1 MNFYIS
7 IYRYLQKSL
16 YKGLCPKLRA
26 IIKMN
31 KTCINKLYYLLLAT
45 LFLSG
50 LYALRSDIETYISKM
65 WVGELF
71 DYVYK
76 ACITNDLFNFLFTL
90 TLASLFFI
98 IGKKVFQSNGSVLGC
113 IGCIF
118 AILYLSK
125 NTFWIFPK
133 VFLIDID
140 YGAFLIISL
149 MAVLIIDVIAIARKL
164 LNAENANISNV
175 DDRKGYCMDGV
186 YSEPRQIG
194 WDNYVSDLLAL
205 MPHYRLMKESLA
217 IGISGNWGSGKT
229 SFLKSMQKQM
239 NADYRVVT
247 FNPWTCT
254 DKEQIISQFFALMR
268 EQTENNEESLHEA
281 IQKYQDI
288 VLDADIHPAIT
299 FLAKILPLSKKEETL
314 ESLKDKIEEAIT
326 IDGSKP
332 FAIFIDDLDRLE
344 GNELFEVLRLI
355 RITANFRNVVFVVA
369 YDRDYICNVLNES
382 KYIKRAEE
390 YIQKIFHLEVSLPKF
405 EDDTLLDVFMEEVVR
420 IASLNERQATR
431 LRQLV
436 MQLLNIDGLSFTDF
450 VPNFRQARRFANVF
464 ALNLKS
470 ILAHT
475 KDFVVKDFIGVELL
489 HFAYP
494 EIHRTLMYKPMILL
508 KLNKGGFSKSKLL
521 VYEGKDNTP
530 SDKLL
535 RKLFYSNNNE
545 TQLTSREVRSQ
556 LSYANYFCYRLPNN
570 SIGATEFEMLLIAD
584 DLDVV
589 RDGVNVWMRRKD
601 SFDSL
606 YEHFRSYYMHGYKDI
621 KVIRNYICA
630 LLEFI
635 PQLSDKG
642 IEQIISD
649 RYWIRGGVDVDELRK
664 QLISLF
670 EYSIS
675 KGKFLEKI
683 NHLLASFY
691 NAYPDDYE
699 PDDIAL
705 DLFKRNQLEM
715 LAGKSLVKY
724 TEINGKPSP
733 SEISHKGTPFNKFLK
748 SGCYVQNY
756 YREGDEYVGIDT
768 NLMCDE
774 LIIQYQNTESDY
786 ATFCDFIQPYLIK
799 TDDPAEEEYE
809 AKSIATDICSIFDSY
824 TFFEKFVH
832 GAFTPTEEIEKKL
845 KYIRSIMHGYC

>member
-1 MNFYIS
+1 M
-7 IYRYLQKSL
+7 
-16 YKGLCPKLRA
+16 
-26 IIKMN
+26 
-31 KTCINKLYYLLLAT
+31 NKLYYLLLVT
-45 LFLSG
+45 LFFSG
-50 LYALRSDIETYISKM
+50 LYALRSDVEDYVSTM

-90 TLASLFFI
+90 TLASLFFV

-113 IGCIF
+113 IGCVF
-118 AILYLSK
+118 AILYLYK
-125 NTFWIFPK
+125 NTFGIFPK

-149 MAVLIIDVIAIARKL
+149 MAVFIIDVIAIARKL

-186 YSEPRQIG
+186 YSELRHTG
-194 WDNYVSDLLAL
+194 WDNYVGDLLSL
-205 MPHYRLMKESLA
+205 MPRDRLKKESLA

-268 EQTENNEESLHEA
+268 DQTENNDESLQDA
-281 IQKYQDI
+281 IQKYRDI
-288 VLDADIHPAIT
+288 VLDADIHPVLT
-299 FLAKILPLSKKEETL
+299 FLAKILPLNKKEETL
-314 ESLKDKIEEAIT
+314 DLLKEKIEEAIT
-326 IDGSKP
+326 TDGSKP

-355 RITANFRNVVFVVA
+355 RITANFRNVVFIVA

-382 KYIKRAEE
+382 KNIKRAEE

-405 EDDTLLDVFMEEVVR
+405 EDETLLDVFIDETVR
-420 IASLNERQATR
+420 IASLNERQAAS
-431 LRQLV
+431 LRQLI
-436 MQLLNIDGLSFTDF
+436 MQLFNDDGLSFTDF

-475 KDFVVKDFIGVELL
+475 KDFVVKDFIGIELL

-494 EIHRTLMYKPMILL
+494 DIHRTLMYKPMTLL
-508 KLNKGGFSKSKLL
+508 KLSPESLSKSRLL
-521 VYEGKDNTP
+521 VYESSNDTP

-535 RKLFYSNNNE
+535 KILFSTNGE
-545 TQLTSREVRSQ
+545 SQRTTREVRSQ
-556 LSYANYFCYRLPNN
+556 LSFANYFCYRLPNN
-570 SIGATEFEMLLIAD
+570 SIGATEFEMLMIED
-584 DLDVV
+584 DLDAV
-589 RDGVNVWMRRKD
+589 RNGVNVWMQKKD

-635 PQLSDKG
+635 PRLTDKG
-642 IEQIISD
+642 IKQIISE
-649 RYWIRGGVDVDELRK
+649 RYWIREGVDVDALRK

-670 EYSIS
+670 EYSIG
-675 KGKFLEKI
+675 KGMFLEKI
-683 NHLLASFY
+683 NILLASFY

-699 PDDIAL
+699 PDDIAI
-705 DLFKRNQLEM
+705 DLFERNQLEM
-715 LAGKSLVKY
+715 LAGKSLAKY
-724 TEINGKPSP
+724 IEINGKPSP
-733 SEISHKGTPFNKFLK
+733 SEISPKGTPFNKFLK
-748 SGCYVQNY
+748 SGCYVRSY
-756 YREGDEYVGIDT
+756 YREGDEYVGNDT

-824 TFFEKFVH
+824 AIFEEFVY
-832 GAFTPTEEIEKKL
+832 GAFCHNEEIEKKL
-845 KYIRSIMHGYC
+845 KYIRSIMPRYY

>member
-1 MNFYIS
+1 M
-7 IYRYLQKSL
+7 
-16 YKGLCPKLRA
+16 
-26 IIKMN
+26 
-31 KTCINKLYYLLLAT
+31 NKLYYLLLAT

-90 TLASLFFI
+90 TLASLFFV

-113 IGCIF
+113 IGCVF
-118 AILYLSK
+118 AILYLYK

-133 VFLIDID
+133 VFFIDID
-140 YGAFLIISL
+140 YGAFLNISL
-149 MAVLIIDVIAIARKL
+149 MAILIIDVIAIARKL

-186 YSEPRQIG
+186 YSELRQIG

-205 MPHYRLMKESLA
+205 MPRDRLKKESLA

-268 EQTENNEESLHEA
+268 EQTENNDESLQDA
-281 IQKYQDI
+281 IQKYRDI
-288 VLDADIHPAIT
+288 VLDTDIHPALT
-299 FLAKILPLSKKEETL
+299 FLAKVFPLSKKEETL
-314 ESLKDKIEEAIT
+314 DSLKDKIEEAIT

-382 KYIKRAEE
+382 KNIKRAEE

-405 EDDTLLDVFMEEVVR
+405 EDETLLDVFMEEVVR
-420 IASLNERQATR
+420 IASLDESKATR

-436 MQLLNIDGLSFTDF
+436 MQLLNVDGLSFTDF
-450 VPNFRQARRFANVF
+450 IPNFRQARRFANVF

-475 KDFVVKDFIGVELL
+475 KDFVVKDFIGIELL

-494 EIHRTLMYKPMILL
+494 DIHRTLMYKPMTLL
-508 KLNKGGFSKSKLL
+508 KQSHELLSKTRLL
-521 VYEGKDNTP
+521 VYESKNNTP

-535 RKLFYSNNNE
+535 RKLFYSNNE
-545 TQLTSREVRSQ
+545 TQQTSREVRSQ

-570 SIGATEFEMLLIAD
+570 SIGATEFEMLMIAD

-606 YEHFRSYYMHGYKDI
+606 YEHFRSYYMLGYKDI
-621 KVIRNYICA
+621 KVIRNYIFA

-635 PQLSDKG
+635 PKLSDKG
-642 IEQIISD
+642 IEQIISE
-649 RYWIRGGVDVDELRK
+649 RYWIREGVDVDELQK

-670 EYSIS
+670 EYSIG

-705 DLFKRNQLEM
+705 DLFERNQLEM
-715 LAGKSLVKY
+715 LAGMSLVKY
-724 TEINGKPSP
+724 IEINGKPSP
-733 SEISHKGTPFNKFLK
+733 SEISHKGTPFNRFLK
-748 SGCYVQNY
+748 SGCYFLRY
-756 YREGDEYVGIDT
+756 YREGDEYVGIET
-768 NLMCDE
+768 NLMYDE
-774 LIIQYQNTESDY
+774 LINQYQNSEENYD
-786 ATFCDFIQPYLIK
+786 AFCDFIQPYIIK
-799 TDDPAEEEYE
+799 TDDPAEEENE
-809 AKSIATDICSIFDSY
+809 ANSIARAIRSIFDSY
-824 TFFEKFVH
+824 TIFEKFVH
-832 GAFTPTEEIEKKL
+832 ITFCQNEEIEKKL
-845 KYIRSIMHGYC
+845 KYIRSIMS

>member
-1 MNFYIS
+1 M
-7 IYRYLQKSL
+7 QKSL

-26 IIKMN
+26 NIKMN

-405 EDDTLLDVFMEEVVR
+405 EDETLLDVFMDETVR
-420 IASLNERQATR
+420 IASLNERQAAR
-431 LRQLV
+431 LQQLV
-436 MQLLNIDGLSFTDF
+436 MQLFNVDGLSFTDF
-450 VPNFRQARRFANVF
+450 IPIFRQARRFANVF

-475 KDFVVKDFIGVELL
+475 KDFVVKDFVGIELL

-494 EIHRTLMYKPMILL
+494 DIHRTLMYKPMTLL
-508 KLNKGGFSKSKLL
+508 KLNKGGLSKSRLL

-535 RKLFYSNNNE
+535 RKLFYSNNE

-570 SIGATEFEMLLIAD
+570 SIGATEFEMLMIAD

-589 RDGVNVWMRRKD
+589 RDGVNVWRCRKD

-606 YEHFRSYYMHGYKDI
+606 YEHFRSYYMHKYKDI

-705 DLFKRNQLEM
+705 DLFERKQLEM
-715 LAGKSLVKY
+715 LAGKSLAKY
-724 TEINGKPSP
+724 IKINGKPSP
-733 SEISHKGTPFNKFLK
+733 SEISPKGTPFNRFLK

-832 GAFTPTEEIEKKL
+832 GAFTPTEEIENKL

>member
-1 MNFYIS
+1 M
-7 IYRYLQKSL
+7 
-16 YKGLCPKLRA
+16 
-26 IIKMN
+26 
-31 KTCINKLYYLLLAT
+31 NKLYYLLLVT
-45 LFLSG
+45 LFFSG
-50 LYALRSDIETYISKM
+50 LYALRSDVEDYVSTM

-90 TLASLFFI
+90 TLASLFFV

-113 IGCIF
+113 IGCVF
-118 AILYLSK
+118 AILYLYK
-125 NTFWIFPK
+125 NTFGIFPK

-149 MAVLIIDVIAIARKL
+149 MAVFIIDVIAIARKL

-186 YSEPRQIG
+186 YSELRHTG
-194 WDNYVSDLLAL
+194 WDNYVGDLLSL
-205 MPHYRLMKESLA
+205 MPRDRLKKESLA

-268 EQTENNEESLHEA
+268 DQTENNDESLQDA
-281 IQKYQDI
+281 IQKYRDI
-288 VLDADIHPAIT
+288 VLDADIHPVLT
-299 FLAKILPLSKKEETL
+299 FLAKILPLNKKEETL
-314 ESLKDKIEEAIT
+314 DLLKEKIEEAIT
-326 IDGSKP
+326 TDGSKP

-382 KYIKRAEE
+382 KNIKRAEE

-405 EDDTLLDVFMEEVVR
+405 EDETLLDVFIDETVR
-420 IASLNERQATR
+420 IASLNERQAAS
-431 LRQLV
+431 LRQLI
-436 MQLLNIDGLSFTDF
+436 MQLFNVDGLSFTDF

-475 KDFVVKDFIGVELL
+475 KDFVVKDFIGIELL

-494 EIHRTLMYKPMILL
+494 DIHRTLMYKPMTLL
-508 KLNKGGFSKSKLL
+508 KLSPESLSKSRLL
-521 VYEGKDNTP
+521 VYESSNDTP

-535 RKLFYSNNNE
+535 KILFSTNGEYLR
-545 TQLTSREVRSQ
+545 TTREVRSQ
-556 LSYANYFCYRLPNN
+556 LSFANYFCYRLPNN
-570 SIGATEFEMLLIAD
+570 SIGATEFEMLMIED
-584 DLDVV
+584 DLDAV
-589 RDGVNVWMRRKD
+589 RNGVNVWMQKKD

-606 YEHFRSYYMHGYKDI
+606 YEHFRSYYMHEYKEI
-621 KVIRNYICA
+621 KVMRNYICA

-635 PQLSDKG
+635 PMLNEKG
-642 IEQIISD
+642 IQEIISK
-649 RYWIRGGVDVDELRK
+649 RYWIRTGVDIDDLQK

-675 KGKFLEKI
+675 KGKSLNNI
-683 NHLLASFY
+683 NCLLSDLY
-691 NAYPDDYE
+691 NGYPEDYE
-699 PDDIAL
+699 PDEIAL
-705 DLFKRNQLEM
+705 DLLEEVQLIE
-715 LAGKSLVKY
+715 LAGKSLTKY
-724 TEINGKPSP
+724 IEINGRPLPSQ
-733 SEISHKGTPFNKFLK
+733 ISKKDSSFNRFLK
-748 SGCYVQNY
+748 SGCYVQSY
-756 YREGDEYVGIDT
+756 YMEGDEYVGSNS
-768 NLMCDE
+768 NLMCNE
-774 LIIQYQNTESDY
+774 LIKQYEDMEADY
-786 ATFCDFIQPYLIK
+786 ATFCDFIKPYLIK
-799 TDDPAEEEYE
+799 TNDPSEEEYE
-809 AKSIATDICSIFDSY
+809 AEIIKADICSIFDRYSL
-824 TFFEKFVH
+824 FEEFVH
-832 GAFTPTEEIEKKL
+832 KTFSPNEEIEKKL
-845 KYIRSIMHGYC
+845 EYIRNIMKI

>member
-1 MNFYIS
+1 M
-7 IYRYLQKSL
+7 QKSL

-26 IIKMN
+26 NIKMN

-494 EIHRTLMYKPMILL
+494 EIHRTLMYKPMSLL

-570 SIGATEFEMLLIAD
+570 SIGATEFEMLMIAD

-832 GAFTPTEEIEKKL
+832 GAFTPTEDIEKKL

>member
-1 MNFYIS
+1 
-7 IYRYLQKSL
+7 
-16 YKGLCPKLRA
+16 
-26 IIKMN
+26 
-31 KTCINKLYYLLLAT
+31 
-45 LFLSG
+45 
-50 LYALRSDIETYISKM
+50 
-65 WVGELF
+65 
-71 DYVYK
+71 
-76 ACITNDLFNFLFTL
+76 
-90 TLASLFFI
+90 
-98 IGKKVFQSNGSVLGC
+98 
-113 IGCIF
+113 
-118 AILYLSK
+118 
-125 NTFWIFPK
+125 
-133 VFLIDID
+133 
-140 YGAFLIISL
+140 
-149 MAVLIIDVIAIARKL
+149 
-164 LNAENANISNV
+164 
-175 DDRKGYCMDGV
+175 MDGV

-570 SIGATEFEMLLIAD
+570 SIGATEFEMLMIAD

-832 GAFTPTEEIEKKL
+832 GAFTPTEDIEKKL

>member
-26 IIKMN
+26 NIKMN

-570 SIGATEFEMLLIAD
+570 SIGATEFEMLMIAD

-799 TDDPAEEEYE
+799 TDDPAKEEYE

>member
-1 MNFYIS
+1 M
-7 IYRYLQKSL
+7 QKSL

-26 IIKMN
+26 NIKMN

-570 SIGATEFEMLLIAD
+570 SIGATEFEMLMIAD

-845 KYIRSIMHGYC
+845 KYIRSIMHQ

>member
-1 MNFYIS
+1 MP
-7 IYRYLQKSL
+7 R
-16 YKGLCPKLRA
+16 
-26 IIKMN
+26 
-31 KTCINKLYYLLLAT
+31 
-45 LFLSG
+45 
-50 LYALRSDIETYISKM
+50 
-65 WVGELF
+65 
-71 DYVYK
+71 
-76 ACITNDLFNFLFTL
+76 
-90 TLASLFFI
+90 
-98 IGKKVFQSNGSVLGC
+98 
-113 IGCIF
+113 
-118 AILYLSK
+118 
-125 NTFWIFPK
+125 
-133 VFLIDID
+133 
-140 YGAFLIISL
+140 
-149 MAVLIIDVIAIARKL
+149 
-164 LNAENANISNV
+164 
-175 DDRKGYCMDGV
+175 DRLK
-186 YSEPRQIG
+186 
-194 WDNYVSDLLAL
+194 
-205 MPHYRLMKESLA
+205 KESLA

-268 EQTENNEESLHEA
+268 EQTENNDESLQDA
-281 IQKYQDI
+281 IQKYRDI
-288 VLDADIHPAIT
+288 VLDTDIHPALT
-299 FLAKILPLSKKEETL
+299 FLAKVFPLSKKEETL
-314 ESLKDKIEEAIT
+314 DSLKDKIEEAIT

-355 RITANFRNVVFVVA
+355 RITANFRNVVFIVA

-382 KYIKRAEE
+382 KNIKRAEE

-405 EDDTLLDVFMEEVVR
+405 EDETLLDVFIDETVR
-420 IASLNERQATR
+420 IASLNERQAAS
-431 LRQLV
+431 LRQLI
-436 MQLLNIDGLSFTDF
+436 MQLFNDDGLSFTDF

-475 KDFVVKDFIGVELL
+475 KDFVVKDFIGIELL

-494 EIHRTLMYKPMILL
+494 DIHRTLMYKPMTLL
-508 KLNKGGFSKSKLL
+508 KLSPESLSKSRLL
-521 VYEGKDNTP
+521 VYESSNDTP

-535 RKLFYSNNNE
+535 KILFSTNGE
-545 TQLTSREVRSQ
+545 SLRTTREVRSL
-556 LSYANYFCYRLPNN
+556 LSFANYFCYRLPNN
-570 SIGATEFEMLLIAD
+570 SIGATEFEMLMIED
-584 DLDVV
+584 DLDAV
-589 RDGVNVWMRRKD
+589 RNGVNVWMQKKD

-635 PQLSDKG
+635 PRLTDKG
-642 IEQIISD
+642 IKQIISE
-649 RYWIRGGVDVDELRK
+649 RYWIREGVDVDALRK

-670 EYSIS
+670 EYSIG
-675 KGKFLEKI
+675 KGMFLEKI
-683 NHLLASFY
+683 NILLASFY

-699 PDDIAL
+699 PDDIAI
-705 DLFKRNQLEM
+705 DLFERNQLEM
-715 LAGKSLVKY
+715 LAGKSLAKY
-724 TEINGKPSP
+724 IEINGKPSP
-733 SEISHKGTPFNKFLK
+733 SEISPKGTPFNKFLK
-748 SGCYVQNY
+748 SGCYVRSY
-756 YREGDEYVGIDT
+756 YREGDEYVGNDT

-824 TFFEKFVH
+824 AIFEEFVY
-832 GAFTPTEEIEKKL
+832 GAFCHNEEIEKKL
-845 KYIRSIMHGYC
+845 KYIRSIMPRYY

>member
-7 IYRYLQKSL
+7 IYKYLQKSL

-26 IIKMN
+26 NIKMN

-570 SIGATEFEMLLIAD
+570 SIGATEFEMLMIAD

>member
-26 IIKMN
+26 NIKMN

-76 ACITNDLFNFLFTL
+76 ECITNDLFNFLFTL

-570 SIGATEFEMLLIAD
+570 SIGATEFEMLMIAD

-715 LAGKSLVKY
+715 LAGKPLVKY

-832 GAFTPTEEIEKKL
+832 GAFTPTEDIEKKL

>member
-26 IIKMN
+26 NIKMN

-118 AILYLSK
+118 AILYLSR

-570 SIGATEFEMLLIAD
+570 SIGATEFEMLMIAD

>member
-1 MNFYIS
+1 M
-7 IYRYLQKSL
+7 
-16 YKGLCPKLRA
+16 
-26 IIKMN
+26 
-31 KTCINKLYYLLLAT
+31 NKLYYLLLVT
-45 LFLSG
+45 LFFSG
-50 LYALRSDIETYISKM
+50 LYALRSDVEDYVSTM

-90 TLASLFFI
+90 TLASLFFV

-113 IGCIF
+113 IGCVF
-118 AILYLSK
+118 AILYLYK

-149 MAVLIIDVIAIARKL
+149 MAVFIIDVIAIARKL
-164 LNAENANISNV
+164 FNAENANISNV

-186 YSEPRQIG
+186 YSELRQTG

-205 MPHYRLMKESLA
+205 MPRDRLKKESLA

-268 EQTENNEESLHEA
+268 EQTENNDESLQDA
-281 IQKYQDI
+281 IQKYRDI
-288 VLDADIHPAIT
+288 VLDTDIHPALT
-299 FLAKILPLSKKEETL
+299 FLAKVFPLSKKEETL
-314 ESLKDKIEEAIT
+314 DSLKDKIEEAIT

-382 KYIKRAEE
+382 KNIKRAEE

-405 EDDTLLDVFMEEVVR
+405 EDETLLDVFMEEVVR
-420 IASLNERQATR
+420 IASLDESKATR

-436 MQLLNIDGLSFTDF
+436 MQLLNVDGLSFTDF
-450 VPNFRQARRFANVF
+450 IPNFRQARRFANVF

-475 KDFVVKDFIGVELL
+475 KDFVVKDFIGIELL

-494 EIHRTLMYKPMILL
+494 DIHRTLMYKPMTLL
-508 KLNKGGFSKSKLL
+508 KQSHELLSKTRLL
-521 VYEGKDNTP
+521 VYESKNNTP

-535 RKLFYSNNNE
+535 RKLFYSNNE
-545 TQLTSREVRSQ
+545 TQQTSREVRSQ

-570 SIGATEFEMLLIAD
+570 SIGATEFEMLMIAD

-606 YEHFRSYYMHGYKDI
+606 YEHFRSYYMLGYKDI

-635 PQLSDKG
+635 PKLSDKG
-642 IEQIISD
+642 IEQIISE
-649 RYWIRGGVDVDELRK
+649 RYWIREGVDVDELQK

-670 EYSIS
+670 EYSIG

-705 DLFKRNQLEM
+705 DLFERNQLEM
-715 LAGKSLVKY
+715 LAGMSLVKY
-724 TEINGKPSP
+724 IEINGKPSP

-748 SGCYVQNY
+748 SGCYFLRY
-756 YREGDEYVGIDT
+756 YREGDEYVGIET
-768 NLMCDE
+768 NLMYDE
-774 LIIQYQNTESDY
+774 LINQYQNSEENYD
-786 ATFCDFIQPYLIK
+786 AFCDFIQPYIIK
-799 TDDPAEEEYE
+799 TDDPAEEENE
-809 AKSIATDICSIFDSY
+809 ANSIARAIRSIFDSY
-824 TFFEKFVH
+824 TIFEKFVH
-832 GAFTPTEEIEKKL
+832 ITFCQNEEIEKKL
-845 KYIRSIMHGYC
+845 KYIRSIMS

>member
-1 MNFYIS
+1 M
-7 IYRYLQKSL
+7 
-16 YKGLCPKLRA
+16 
-26 IIKMN
+26 
-31 KTCINKLYYLLLAT
+31 NKLYYLLLVT
-45 LFLSG
+45 LFFSG
-50 LYALRSDIETYISKM
+50 LYALRSDVEDYVSTM

-90 TLASLFFI
+90 TLASLFFV

-113 IGCIF
+113 IGCVF
-118 AILYLSK
+118 AILYLYK

-149 MAVLIIDVIAIARKL
+149 MAVFIIDVIAIARKL

-186 YSEPRQIG
+186 YSELRQTG

-205 MPHYRLMKESLA
+205 MPRDRLKKESLA

-239 NADYRVVT
+239 NADYRVVI

-268 EQTENNEESLHEA
+268 EQTENNDESLQDA
-281 IQKYQDI
+281 IQKYRDI
-288 VLDADIHPAIT
+288 VLDTDIHPALT
-299 FLAKILPLSKKEETL
+299 FLAKVFPLSKKEETL
-314 ESLKDKIEEAIT
+314 DSLKDKIEEAIT

-382 KYIKRAEE
+382 KNIKRAEE

-405 EDDTLLDVFMEEVVR
+405 EDETLLDVFMEEVVR
-420 IASLNERQATR
+420 IASLDESKATR

-436 MQLLNIDGLSFTDF
+436 MQLLNVDGLSFTDF
-450 VPNFRQARRFANVF
+450 IPNFRQARRFANVF

-475 KDFVVKDFIGVELL
+475 KDFVVKDFIGIELL

-494 EIHRTLMYKPMILL
+494 DIHRTLMYKPMTLL
-508 KLNKGGFSKSKLL
+508 KQSHELLSKTRLL
-521 VYEGKDNTP
+521 VYESKNNTP

-535 RKLFYSNNNE
+535 RKLFYSNNE
-545 TQLTSREVRSQ
+545 TQQTSREVRSQ

-570 SIGATEFEMLLIAD
+570 SIGATEFEMLMIAD

-606 YEHFRSYYMHGYKDI
+606 YEHFRSYYMLGYKDI

-635 PQLSDKG
+635 PKLSDKG
-642 IEQIISD
+642 IEQIISE
-649 RYWIRGGVDVDELRK
+649 RYWIREGVDVDELQK

-670 EYSIS
+670 EYSIG

-705 DLFKRNQLEM
+705 DLFERNQLEM
-715 LAGKSLVKY
+715 LAGMSLVKY
-724 TEINGKPSP
+724 IEINGKPSP
-733 SEISHKGTPFNKFLK
+733 SEISHKGTPFNRFLK
-748 SGCYVQNY
+748 SGCYFLRY
-756 YREGDEYVGIDT
+756 YREGDEYVGIET
-768 NLMCDE
+768 NLMYDE
-774 LIIQYQNTESDY
+774 LINQYQNSEENYD
-786 ATFCDFIQPYLIK
+786 AFCDFIQPYIIK
-799 TDDPAEEEYE
+799 TDDPAEEENV
-809 AKSIATDICSIFDSY
+809 ANSIARAIRSIFDSY
-824 TFFEKFVH
+824 TIFEKFVH
-832 GAFTPTEEIEKKL
+832 ITFCQNEEIEKKL
-845 KYIRSIMHGYC
+845 KYIRSIMS

>member
-26 IIKMN
+26 NIKMN

-570 SIGATEFEMLLIAD
+570 SIGATEFEMLMIAD

-832 GAFTPTEEIEKKL
+832 GAFTPTEDIEKKL

>member
-1 MNFYIS
+1 M
-7 IYRYLQKSL
+7 
-16 YKGLCPKLRA
+16 
-26 IIKMN
+26 
-31 KTCINKLYYLLLAT
+31 NKLYCLLLVT
-45 LFLSG
+45 LFFSG
-50 LYALRSDIETYISKM
+50 LYALRSDVEDYVSTM
-65 WVGELF
+65 WVGELLG
-71 DYVYK
+71 YVYK

-90 TLASLFFI
+90 TLASLFFV
-98 IGKKVFQSNGSVLGC
+98 IGRREYQSKGSVSGC
-113 IGCIF
+113 IGYIF
-118 AILYLSK
+118 AILYLFT

-133 VFLIDID
+133 VFFIDID

-149 MAVLIIDVIAIARKL
+149 MAILIIDVIAIARKL

-186 YSEPRQIG
+186 YSELRQTG

-205 MPHYRLMKESLA
+205 MPRDRLKKESLA

-268 EQTENNEESLHEA
+268 EQTENNDESLQDA
-281 IQKYQDI
+281 IQKYRDI
-288 VLDADIHPAIT
+288 VLDTDIHPALT
-299 FLAKILPLSKKEETL
+299 FLAKVFPLSKKEETL
-314 ESLKDKIEEAIT
+314 DSLKDKIEEAIT

-382 KYIKRAEE
+382 KNIKRAEE

-405 EDDTLLDVFMEEVVR
+405 EDETLLDVFMEEVVR
-420 IASLNERQATR
+420 IASLDESKATR

-436 MQLLNIDGLSFTDF
+436 MQLLNVDGLSFTDF
-450 VPNFRQARRFANVF
+450 IPNFRQARRFANVF

-475 KDFVVKDFIGVELL
+475 KDFVVKDFIGIELL

-494 EIHRTLMYKPMILL
+494 DIHRTLMYKPMTLL
-508 KLNKGGFSKSKLL
+508 KQSHELLSKTRLL
-521 VYEGKDNTP
+521 VYESKNNTP

-535 RKLFYSNNNE
+535 RKLFYSNNE
-545 TQLTSREVRSQ
+545 TQQTSREVRSQ

-570 SIGATEFEMLLIAD
+570 SIGATEFEMLMIAD

-589 RDGVNVWMRRKD
+589 RDDVNVWMRRKD

-606 YEHFRSYYMHGYKDI
+606 YEHFRSYYMLGYKDI

-635 PQLSDKG
+635 PKLSDKG
-642 IEQIISD
+642 IEQIISE
-649 RYWIRGGVDVDELRK
+649 RYWIREGVDVDELQK

-670 EYSIS
+670 EYSIG

-691 NAYPDDYE
+691 NAYSDDYE

-705 DLFKRNQLEM
+705 DLFERNQLEM
-715 LAGKSLVKY
+715 LAGMSLVKY
-724 TEINGKPSP
+724 IEINGKPSP
-733 SEISHKGTPFNKFLK
+733 SEISHKGTPFNRFLK
-748 SGCYVQNY
+748 SGCYFLRY
-756 YREGDEYVGIDT
+756 YREGDEYVGIET
-768 NLMCDE
+768 NLMYDE
-774 LIIQYQNTESDY
+774 LINQYQNSEENYD
-786 ATFCDFIQPYLIK
+786 AFCDFIQPYIIK
-799 TDDPAEEEYE
+799 TDDPAEEENE
-809 AKSIATDICSIFDSY
+809 ANSIARAIRSIFDSY
-824 TFFEKFVH
+824 TIFEKFVH
-832 GAFTPTEEIEKKL
+832 ITFCQNEEIEKKL
-845 KYIRSIMHGYC
+845 KYIRSIMS

>member
-1 MNFYIS
+1 
-7 IYRYLQKSL
+7 
-16 YKGLCPKLRA
+16 
-26 IIKMN
+26 MN
-31 KTCINKLYYLLLAT
+31 KTCMNKLCYSLFAT

-50 LYALRSDIETYISKM
+50 LYTLRSNIETYISKM

-76 ACITNDLFNFLFTL
+76 ACTTNNWFNFLFTL
-90 TLASLFFI
+90 TLALLFFI
-98 IGKKVFQSNGSVLGC
+98 IGRKVFQSKGSVLRC
-113 IGCIF
+113 IGF
-118 AILYLSK
+118 ILVIVYLFK
-125 NTFWIFPK
+125 NNFWIFPK
-133 VFLIDID
+133 VFFIDID
-140 YGAFLIISL
+140 YGTFLIISL
-149 MAVLIIDVIAIARKL
+149 IAILIIDIIAIARKW

-186 YSEPRQIG
+186 YSELRHTG
-194 WDNYVSDLLAL
+194 WDNYVGDLLAL
-205 MPHYRLMKESLA
+205 MPRDRLKKESLA

-268 EQTENNEESLHEA
+268 DQTENNDESLQDA
-281 IQKYQDI
+281 IQKYRDI
-288 VLDADIHPAIT
+288 VLDADIHPVLT
-299 FLAKILPLSKKEETL
+299 FLAKVFPLSKKEETL
-314 ESLKDKIEEAIT
+314 DLLKDKIEEAIT
-326 IDGSKP
+326 TDGSKP

-382 KYIKRAEE
+382 KNIKRAEE

-405 EDDTLLDVFMEEVVR
+405 EDETLLDVFMEEVVR
-420 IASLNERQATR
+420 IASLDESKATR

-436 MQLLNIDGLSFTDF
+436 MQLLNVDGLSFTDF
-450 VPNFRQARRFANVF
+450 IPNFRQARRFANVF

-475 KDFVVKDFIGVELL
+475 KDFVVKDFIGIELL

-494 EIHRTLMYKPMILL
+494 DIHRTLMYKPMTLL
-508 KLNKGGFSKSKLL
+508 KLSPESLSKSRLL
-521 VYEGKDNTP
+521 VYESSNDTP
-530 SDKLL
+530 RDKLL
-535 RKLFYSNNNE
+535 KILFSTNGE
-545 TQLTSREVRSQ
+545 SLRTTREVRSQ
-556 LSYANYFCYRLPNN
+556 LSFANYFCYRLPNN
-570 SIGATEFEMLLIAD
+570 SIGATEFEMLMIED
-584 DLDVV
+584 DLDAV
-589 RDGVNVWMRRKD
+589 RNGVNVWMQKKD

-635 PQLSDKG
+635 PRLTDKG
-642 IEQIISD
+642 IKQIISE
-649 RYWIRGGVDVDELRK
+649 RYWIREGVDVDALRK

-675 KGKFLEKI
+675 KGMFLEKI

-691 NAYPDDYE
+691 NAYPNDYE
-699 PDDIAL
+699 PDDIAI
-705 DLFKRNQLEM
+705 DLFERNQLEM
-715 LAGKSLVKY
+715 LAGKSLAKY
-724 TEINGKPSP
+724 IEINGKPSP
-733 SEISHKGTPFNKFLK
+733 SEISPKGTPFNKFLK
-748 SGCYVQNY
+748 SGCYVRSY

-799 TDDPAEEEYE
+799 TDDPSEEEYE

-824 TFFEKFVH
+824 AIFEEFVY
-832 GAFTPTEEIEKKL
+832 GAFCHNEEIEKKL
-845 KYIRSIMHGYC
+845 KYIRSIMPRYY

>member
-1 MNFYIS
+1 M
-7 IYRYLQKSL
+7 QKSL

-26 IIKMN
+26 NIKMN

-570 SIGATEFEMLLIAD
+570 SIGATEFEMLMIAD

>member
-26 IIKMN
+26 NIKMN

-570 SIGATEFEMLLIAD
+570 SIGATEFEMLMIAD

-824 TFFEKFVH
+824 TLFEKFVH

>member
-1 MNFYIS
+1 
-7 IYRYLQKSL
+7 
-16 YKGLCPKLRA
+16 
-26 IIKMN
+26 MN
-31 KTCINKLYYLLLAT
+31 KTCMNKLCYSLLAT

-50 LYALRSDIETYISKM
+50 FYALRSDIEAYISKM
-65 WVGELF
+65 WVGELLG
-71 DYVYK
+71 YVYK

-90 TLASLFFI
+90 TLASLFFV
-98 IGKKVFQSNGSVLGC
+98 IGRKEYQSKGSVSGC
-113 IGCIF
+113 IGYIF
-118 AILYLSK
+118 AILYLFK

-133 VFLIDID
+133 VFFIDID

-149 MAVLIIDVIAIARKL
+149 MAILIIDVIAIARKL

-186 YSEPRQIG
+186 YSELRQTG

-205 MPHYRLMKESLA
+205 MPRDRLKKESLA

-268 EQTENNEESLHEA
+268 EQTENNDESLQDA
-281 IQKYQDI
+281 IQKYRDI
-288 VLDADIHPAIT
+288 VLDTDIHPALT
-299 FLAKILPLSKKEETL
+299 FLAKVFPLSKKEETL
-314 ESLKDKIEEAIT
+314 DSLKDKIEEAIT

-382 KYIKRAEE
+382 KNIKRAEE

-405 EDDTLLDVFMEEVVR
+405 EDETLLDVFMEEVVR
-420 IASLNERQATR
+420 IASLDESKATR

-436 MQLLNIDGLSFTDF
+436 MQLLNVDGLSFTDF
-450 VPNFRQARRFANVF
+450 IPNFRQARRFANVF

-475 KDFVVKDFIGVELL
+475 KDFVVKDFIGIELL

-494 EIHRTLMYKPMILL
+494 DIHRTLMYKPMTLL
-508 KLNKGGFSKSKLL
+508 KQSHELLSKTRLL
-521 VYEGKDNTP
+521 VYESKNNTP

-535 RKLFYSNNNE
+535 RKLFYSNNE
-545 TQLTSREVRSQ
+545 TQQTSREVRSQ

-570 SIGATEFEMLLIAD
+570 SIGATEFEMLMIAD

-606 YEHFRSYYMHGYKDI
+606 YEHFRSYYMLGYKDI

-635 PQLSDKG
+635 PKLSDKG
-642 IEQIISD
+642 IEQIISE
-649 RYWIRGGVDVDELRK
+649 RYWIREGVDVDELQK

-670 EYSIS
+670 EYSIG

-705 DLFKRNQLEM
+705 DLFERNQLEM
-715 LAGKSLVKY
+715 LAGMSLVKY
-724 TEINGKPSP
+724 IEINGKPSP
-733 SEISHKGTPFNKFLK
+733 SEISHKGTPFNRFLK
-748 SGCYVQNY
+748 SGCYFLRY
-756 YREGDEYVGIDT
+756 YREGDEYVGIET
-768 NLMCDE
+768 NLMYDE
-774 LIIQYQNTESDY
+774 LINQYQNSEENYD
-786 ATFCDFIQPYLIK
+786 AFCDFIQPYIIK
-799 TDDPAEEEYE
+799 TDDPAEEENE
-809 AKSIATDICSIFDSY
+809 ANSIARAIRSIFDSY
-824 TFFEKFVH
+824 TIFEKFVH
-832 GAFTPTEEIEKKL
+832 ITFCQNEEIEKKL
-845 KYIRSIMHGYC
+845 KYIRSIMS

>member
-1 MNFYIS
+1 M
-7 IYRYLQKSL
+7 
-16 YKGLCPKLRA
+16 
-26 IIKMN
+26 
-31 KTCINKLYYLLLAT
+31 NKLYYLLLVT
-45 LFLSG
+45 LFFSG
-50 LYALRSDIETYISKM
+50 LYALRSDVEDYVSTM

-90 TLASLFFI
+90 TLASLFFV

-113 IGCIF
+113 IGCVF
-118 AILYLSK
+118 AILYLYK

-149 MAVLIIDVIAIARKL
+149 MAVFIIDVIAIARKL

-186 YSEPRQIG
+186 YSELRQTG

-205 MPHYRLMKESLA
+205 MPRDRLKKESLA

-268 EQTENNEESLHEA
+268 EQTENNDESLQDA
-281 IQKYQDI
+281 IQKYRDI
-288 VLDADIHPAIT
+288 VLDTDIHPALT
-299 FLAKILPLSKKEETL
+299 FLAKVFPLSKKEETL
-314 ESLKDKIEEAIT
+314 DSLKDKIEEAIT

-382 KYIKRAEE
+382 KNIKRAEE

-405 EDDTLLDVFMEEVVR
+405 EDETLLDVFMEEVVR
-420 IASLNERQATR
+420 IASLDESKATR

-436 MQLLNIDGLSFTDF
+436 MQLLNVDGLSFTDF
-450 VPNFRQARRFANVF
+450 IPNFRQARRFANVF

-475 KDFVVKDFIGVELL
+475 KDFVVKDFIGIELL

-494 EIHRTLMYKPMILL
+494 DIHRTLMYKPMTLL
-508 KLNKGGFSKSKLL
+508 KQSHELLSKTRLL
-521 VYEGKDNTP
+521 VYESKNNTP

-535 RKLFYSNNNE
+535 RKLFYSNNE
-545 TQLTSREVRSQ
+545 TQQTSREVRSQ

-570 SIGATEFEMLLIAD
+570 SIGATEFEMLMIAD

-606 YEHFRSYYMHGYKDI
+606 YEHFRSYYMLGYKDI

-635 PQLSDKG
+635 PKLSDKG
-642 IEQIISD
+642 IEQIISE
-649 RYWIRGGVDVDELRK
+649 RYWIREGVDVDELQK

-670 EYSIS
+670 EYSIG
-675 KGKFLEKI
+675 KGKFLENI

-705 DLFKRNQLEM
+705 DLFERNQLEM
-715 LAGKSLVKY
+715 LAGMSLVKY
-724 TEINGKPSP
+724 IEINGKPSP

-748 SGCYVQNY
+748 SGCYFLRY
-756 YREGDEYVGIDT
+756 YREGDEYVGIET
-768 NLMCDE
+768 NLMYDE
-774 LIIQYQNTESDY
+774 LINQYQNSEENYD
-786 ATFCDFIQPYLIK
+786 AFCDFIQPYIIK
-799 TDDPAEEEYE
+799 TDDPAEEENE
-809 AKSIATDICSIFDSY
+809 ANSIARAIRSIFDSY
-824 TFFEKFVH
+824 TIFEKFVH
-832 GAFTPTEEIEKKL
+832 ITFCQNEEIEKKL
-845 KYIRSIMHGYC
+845 KYIRSIMS

>member
-1 MNFYIS
+1 MS
-7 IYRYLQKSL
+7 KS
-16 YKGLCPKLRA
+16 
-26 IIKMN
+26 
-31 KTCINKLYYLLLAT
+31 YYSLLVT
-45 LFLSG
+45 LLFSG
-50 LYALRSDIETYISKM
+50 FYALRSDIETYISKM

-71 DYVYK
+71 DYIYK
-76 ACITNDLFNFLFTL
+76 ACITSNWFNFLFTL
-90 TLASLFFI
+90 TLAYFFFI
-98 IGKKVFQSNGSVLGC
+98 IGRKVFQSKGSVLRC
-113 IGCIF
+113 IGCVF
-118 AILYLSK
+118 AILYLFK
-125 NTFWIFPK
+125 NNFWIFPK
-133 VFLIDID
+133 VFFIDVD
-140 YGAFLIISL
+140 YGTFWVISL
-149 MAVLIIDVIAIARKL
+149 ISILIIDIIAIARKWL
-164 LNAENANISNV
+164 NANISNV

-186 YSEPRQIG
+186 YSELRQTG

-205 MPHYRLMKESLA
+205 MPHSRLKKESLA

-229 SFLKSMQKQM
+229 SFLKNMQKQM
-239 NADYRVVT
+239 YADYRVVT

-254 DKEQIISQFFALMR
+254 DKEQIVSQFFALMR
-268 EQTENNEESLHEA
+268 EQTENNDESLQDA

-288 VLDADIHPAIT
+288 VLDADIHPALT
-299 FLAKILPLSKKEETL
+299 FFAKILPSNKKEETL

-355 RITANFRNVVFVVA
+355 RITANFRNVVFIVA

-382 KYIKRAEE
+382 KNIKRAEE

-405 EDDTLLDVFMEEVVR
+405 EDETLLDVFMDETVR
-420 IASLNERQATR
+420 IASLNERQAAG

-436 MQLLNIDGLSFTDF
+436 MQLFNVEGLSFTDF

-475 KDFVVKDFIGVELL
+475 KDFVVKDFIGIELL

-494 EIHRTLMYKPMILL
+494 NIHRTLMYKPMTLL
-508 KLNKGGFSKSKLL
+508 KLSPKLLSKSRLL
-521 VYEGKDNTP
+521 VYESNNDTP

-535 RKLFYSNNNE
+535 KILFSTNGE
-545 TQLTSREVRSQ
+545 SQRTTREVRSQ
-556 LSYANYFCYRLPNN
+556 LSFANYFCYRLPNN
-570 SIGATEFEMLLIAD
+570 SIGATEFEMLMIVD
-584 DLDVV
+584 DLDAV
-589 RDGVNVWMRRKD
+589 RDGANVWMQKKD
-601 SFDSL
+601 SYDSL

-635 PQLSDKG
+635 PQLTDKDV
-642 IEQIISD
+642 EQIISE
-649 RYWIRGGVDVDELRK
+649 RYWIRGGVDVDALRK

-670 EYSIS
+670 EYSIG
-675 KGKFLEKI
+675 KGMFLEKI

-705 DLFKRNQLEM
+705 DLFERNQLEM
-715 LAGKSLVKY
+715 LAGKSLAKY
-724 TEINGKPSP
+724 IEVNGKPSP
-733 SEISHKGTPFNKFLK
+733 SEISSKGTPFNKFLK
-748 SGCYVQNY
+748 SGCYVHSY
-756 YREGDEYVGIDT
+756 YREGDKYVGIDT

-774 LIIQYQNTESDY
+774 LINQYLNSEADH
-786 ATFCDFIQPYLIK
+786 ATFCDFIQPYIIK
-799 TDDPAEEEYE
+799 TDNPAEEEDE
-809 AKSIATDICSIFDSY
+809 AKSIATNICSIFDSY
-824 TFFEKFVH
+824 SIFEKFVH
-832 GAFTPTEEIEKKL
+832 GTFRPNEEIEQKL
-845 KYIRSIMHGYC
+845 KYIHNIMS

>member
-1 MNFYIS
+1 
-7 IYRYLQKSL
+7 
-16 YKGLCPKLRA
+16 
-26 IIKMN
+26 MN
-31 KTCINKLYYLLLAT
+31 KTCMNKLCYSLLAT

-50 LYALRSDIETYISKM
+50 FYALRSDIEAYISKM
-65 WVGELF
+65 WVGELLG
-71 DYVYK
+71 YVYK

-98 IGKKVFQSNGSVLGC
+98 IGKKVFQSNGSVLRC
-113 IGCIF
+113 IGCIL
-118 AILYLSK
+118 AIVYLFK

-133 VFLIDID
+133 VFFIDID

-149 MAVLIIDVIAIARKL
+149 MAILIIDVIAIARKL

-186 YSEPRQIG
+186 YSELRQTG

-205 MPHYRLMKESLA
+205 MPRDRLKKESLA

-268 EQTENNEESLHEA
+268 EQTENNDESLQDA
-281 IQKYQDI
+281 IQKYRDI
-288 VLDADIHPAIT
+288 VLDTDIHPALT
-299 FLAKILPLSKKEETL
+299 FLAKVFPLSKKEETL
-314 ESLKDKIEEAIT
+314 DSLKDKIEEAIT

-382 KYIKRAEE
+382 KNIKRAEE

-405 EDDTLLDVFMEEVVR
+405 EDETLLDVFMEEVVR
-420 IASLNERQATR
+420 IASLDESKATR

-436 MQLLNIDGLSFTDF
+436 MQLLNVDGLSFTDF
-450 VPNFRQARRFANVF
+450 IPNFRQARRFANVF

-475 KDFVVKDFIGVELL
+475 KDFVVKDFIGIELL

-494 EIHRTLMYKPMILL
+494 DIHRTLMYKPMTLL
-508 KLNKGGFSKSKLL
+508 KQSHELLSKTRLL
-521 VYEGKDNTP
+521 VYESKNNTP

-535 RKLFYSNNNE
+535 RKLFYSNNE
-545 TQLTSREVRSQ
+545 TQQTSREVRSQ

-570 SIGATEFEMLLIAD
+570 SIGATEFEMLMIAD

-606 YEHFRSYYMHGYKDI
+606 YEHFRSYYMLGYKDI

-635 PQLSDKG
+635 PKLSDKG
-642 IEQIISD
+642 IEQIISE
-649 RYWIRGGVDVDELRK
+649 RYWIREGVDVDELQK

-670 EYSIS
+670 EYSIG

-705 DLFKRNQLEM
+705 DLFERNQLEM
-715 LAGKSLVKY
+715 LAGMSLVKY
-724 TEINGKPSP
+724 IEINGKPSP
-733 SEISHKGTPFNKFLK
+733 SEISHKGTPFNRFLK
-748 SGCYVQNY
+748 SGCYFLRY
-756 YREGDEYVGIDT
+756 YREGDEYVGIET
-768 NLMCDE
+768 NLMYDE
-774 LIIQYQNTESDY
+774 LINQYQNSEENYD
-786 ATFCDFIQPYLIK
+786 AFCDFIQPYIIK
-799 TDDPAEEEYE
+799 TDDPAEEENE
-809 AKSIATDICSIFDSY
+809 ANSIARAIRSIFDSY
-824 TFFEKFVH
+824 TIFEKFVH
-832 GAFTPTEEIEKKL
+832 ITFCQNEEIEKKL
-845 KYIRSIMHGYC
+845 KYIRSIMS

>member
-1 MNFYIS
+1 M
-7 IYRYLQKSL
+7 
-16 YKGLCPKLRA
+16 
-26 IIKMN
+26 
-31 KTCINKLYYLLLAT
+31 NKLYYLLLVT
-45 LFLSG
+45 LFFSG
-50 LYALRSDIETYISKM
+50 LYALRSDVEDYVSTM

-76 ACITNDLFNFLFTL
+76 ACITNYLFNFLFTL
-90 TLASLFFI
+90 TLASLFFV

-113 IGCIF
+113 IGCVF
-118 AILYLSK
+118 AILYLYK
-125 NTFWIFPK
+125 NTFGIFPK

-149 MAVLIIDVIAIARKL
+149 MAVFIIDVIAIARKL

-186 YSEPRQIG
+186 YSELRQTG

-205 MPHYRLMKESLA
+205 MPRDRLKKESLA

-268 EQTENNEESLHEA
+268 EQTENNDESLQDA
-281 IQKYQDI
+281 IQKYRDI
-288 VLDADIHPAIT
+288 VLDTDIHPALT
-299 FLAKILPLSKKEETL
+299 FLAKVFPLSKKEETL
-314 ESLKDKIEEAIT
+314 DSLKDKIEEAIT

-382 KYIKRAEE
+382 KNIKRAEE

-405 EDDTLLDVFMEEVVR
+405 EDETLLDVFIDETVR
-420 IASLNERQATR
+420 IASLNERQAAS
-431 LRQLV
+431 LRQLI
-436 MQLLNIDGLSFTDF
+436 MQLFNDDGLSFTDF

-475 KDFVVKDFIGVELL
+475 KDFVVKDFIGIELL

-494 EIHRTLMYKPMILL
+494 DIHRTLMYKPMTLL
-508 KLNKGGFSKSKLL
+508 KLSPESLSKSRLL
-521 VYEGKDNTP
+521 VYESSNDTP

-535 RKLFYSNNNE
+535 KILFSTNGE
-545 TQLTSREVRSQ
+545 SQRTTREVRSQ
-556 LSYANYFCYRLPNN
+556 LSFANYFCYRLPNN
-570 SIGATEFEMLLIAD
+570 SIGATEFEMLMIED
-584 DLDVV
+584 DLDAV
-589 RDGVNVWMRRKD
+589 RNGVNVWMQKKD

-635 PQLSDKG
+635 PRLTDKG
-642 IEQIISD
+642 IKQIISE
-649 RYWIRGGVDVDELRK
+649 RYWIREGVDVDALRK

-670 EYSIS
+670 EYSIG
-675 KGKFLEKI
+675 KGMFLEKI
-683 NHLLASFY
+683 NILLASFY

-699 PDDIAL
+699 PDDIAI
-705 DLFKRNQLEM
+705 DLFERNQLEM
-715 LAGKSLVKY
+715 LAGMSLVKY
-724 TEINGKPSP
+724 IEINGKPSP

-748 SGCYVQNY
+748 SGCYFLRY
-756 YREGDEYVGIDT
+756 YREGDEYVGIET
-768 NLMCDE
+768 NLMYDE
-774 LIIQYQNTESDY
+774 LINQYQNSEENYD
-786 ATFCDFIQPYLIK
+786 AFCDFIQPYIIK

-824 TFFEKFVH
+824 AIFEEFVY
-832 GAFTPTEEIEKKL
+832 GAFCHNEEIEKKL
-845 KYIRSIMHGYC
+845 KYIRSIMPRYY

>member
-1 MNFYIS
+1 M
-7 IYRYLQKSL
+7 
-16 YKGLCPKLRA
+16 
-26 IIKMN
+26 
-31 KTCINKLYYLLLAT
+31 NKLYCLLLVT
-45 LFLSG
+45 LFFSG
-50 LYALRSDIETYISKM
+50 LYALRSDVEDYVSTM
-65 WVGELF
+65 WVGELLG
-71 DYVYK
+71 YVYK

-90 TLASLFFI
+90 TLASLFFV
-98 IGKKVFQSNGSVLGC
+98 IGRREYQSKGSVSGC
-113 IGCIF
+113 IGYIF
-118 AILYLSK
+118 AILYLFK

-133 VFLIDID
+133 VFFIDID

-149 MAVLIIDVIAIARKL
+149 MAILIIDVIAIARKL

-186 YSEPRQIG
+186 YSELRQTG

-205 MPHYRLMKESLA
+205 MPRDRLKKESLA

-268 EQTENNEESLHEA
+268 EQTENNDESLQDA
-281 IQKYQDI
+281 IQKYRDI
-288 VLDADIHPAIT
+288 VLDTDIHPALT
-299 FLAKILPLSKKEETL
+299 FLAKVFPLSKKEETL
-314 ESLKDKIEEAIT
+314 DSLKDKIEEAIT

-382 KYIKRAEE
+382 KNIKRAEE

-405 EDDTLLDVFMEEVVR
+405 EDETLLDVFMEEVVR
-420 IASLNERQATR
+420 IASLDESKATR

-436 MQLLNIDGLSFTDF
+436 MQLLNVDGLSFTDF
-450 VPNFRQARRFANVF
+450 IPNFRQARRFANVF

-475 KDFVVKDFIGVELL
+475 KDFVVKDFIGIELL

-494 EIHRTLMYKPMILL
+494 GIHRTLMYKPMTLL
-508 KLNKGGFSKSKLL
+508 KQSHELLSKTRLL
-521 VYEGKDNTP
+521 VYESKNNTP

-535 RKLFYSNNNE
+535 RKLFYSNNE
-545 TQLTSREVRSQ
+545 TQQTSREVRSQ

-570 SIGATEFEMLLIAD
+570 SIGATEFEMLMIAD

-606 YEHFRSYYMHGYKDI
+606 YEHFRSYYMLGYKDI

-635 PQLSDKG
+635 PKLSDKG
-642 IEQIISD
+642 IEQIISE
-649 RYWIRGGVDVDELRK
+649 RYWIREGVDVDELQK

-670 EYSIS
+670 EYSIG

-705 DLFKRNQLEM
+705 DLFERNQLEM
-715 LAGKSLVKY
+715 LAGMSLVKY
-724 TEINGKPSP
+724 IEINGKPSP
-733 SEISHKGTPFNKFLK
+733 SEISHKGTPFNRFLK
-748 SGCYVQNY
+748 SGCYFLRY
-756 YREGDEYVGIDT
+756 YREGDEYVGIET
-768 NLMCDE
+768 NLMYDE
-774 LIIQYQNTESDY
+774 LINQYQNSEENYD
-786 ATFCDFIQPYLIK
+786 AFCDFIQPYIIK
-799 TDDPAEEEYE
+799 TDDPAEEENE
-809 AKSIATDICSIFDSY
+809 ANSIARAIRSIFDSY
-824 TFFEKFVH
+824 TIFEKFVH
-832 GAFTPTEEIEKKL
+832 ITFCQNEEIEKKL
-845 KYIRSIMHGYC
+845 KYIRSIMS

>member
-1 MNFYIS
+1 
-7 IYRYLQKSL
+7 
-16 YKGLCPKLRA
+16 
-26 IIKMN
+26 MN
-31 KTCINKLYYLLLAT
+31 KTSMNKLCYSLLAT

-50 LYALRSDIETYISKM
+50 FYALRSDIETYISKM

-71 DYVYK
+71 GYVYK

-90 TLASLFFI
+90 TLASLFFV
-98 IGKKVFQSNGSVLGC
+98 IGKKVFQSKGSVSGC
-113 IGCIF
+113 IGYIF
-118 AILYLSK
+118 AILYLFK

-133 VFLIDID
+133 VFFIDID

-149 MAVLIIDVIAIARKL
+149 MAIIIIDVIAIARNW
-164 LNAENANISNV
+164 LNAENTNISNI

-186 YSEPRQIG
+186 YSELRHTG
-194 WDNYVSDLLAL
+194 WDNYVGDLLSL
-205 MPHYRLMKESLA
+205 MPRDRLKKESLA

-268 EQTENNEESLHEA
+268 EQTENNDESLQDA
-281 IQKYQDI
+281 IQKYRDI
-288 VLDADIHPAIT
+288 VLDTDIHPALT
-299 FLAKILPLSKKEETL
+299 FLAKVFPLSKKEETL
-314 ESLKDKIEEAIT
+314 DSLKDKIEEAIT
-326 IDGSKP
+326 TDGSKP

-382 KYIKRAEE
+382 KNIKRAEE

-405 EDDTLLDVFMEEVVR
+405 EDETLLDVFMEEVVR
-420 IASLNERQATR
+420 IASLDESKATR

-436 MQLLNIDGLSFTDF
+436 MQLLNVDGLSFTDF
-450 VPNFRQARRFANVF
+450 IPNFRQARRFANVF

-475 KDFVVKDFIGVELL
+475 KDFVVKDFIGIELL

-494 EIHRTLMYKPMILL
+494 DIHRTLMYKPMTLL
-508 KLNKGGFSKSKLL
+508 KQSHELLSKTRLL
-521 VYEGKDNTP
+521 VYESKNNTP

-535 RKLFYSNNNE
+535 RKLFYSNNE
-545 TQLTSREVRSQ
+545 TQQTSREVRSQ

-570 SIGATEFEMLLIAD
+570 SIGATEFEMLMIAD

-606 YEHFRSYYMHGYKDI
+606 YEHFRSYYMLGYKDI

-635 PQLSDKG
+635 PKLSDKG
-642 IEQIISD
+642 IEQIISE
-649 RYWIRGGVDVDELRK
+649 RYWIREGVDVDELQK

-670 EYSIS
+670 EYSIG

-705 DLFKRNQLEM
+705 DLFERNQLEM
-715 LAGKSLVKY
+715 LAGMSLVKY
-724 TEINGKPSP
+724 IEINGKPSP
-733 SEISHKGTPFNKFLK
+733 SEISHKGTPFNRFLK
-748 SGCYVQNY
+748 SGCYFLRY
-756 YREGDEYVGIDT
+756 YREGDEYVGIET
-768 NLMCDE
+768 NLMYDE
-774 LIIQYQNTESDY
+774 LINQYQNSEENYD
-786 ATFCDFIQPYLIK
+786 AFCDFIQPYIIK
-799 TDDPAEEEYE
+799 TDDPAEEENE
-809 AKSIATDICSIFDSY
+809 ANSIARAIRSIFDSY
-824 TFFEKFVH
+824 TIFEKFVH
-832 GAFTPTEEIEKKL
+832 ITFCQNEEIEKKL
-845 KYIRSIMHGYC
+845 KYIRSIMS

>member
-1 MNFYIS
+1 
-7 IYRYLQKSL
+7 
-16 YKGLCPKLRA
+16 
-26 IIKMN
+26 MN
-31 KTCINKLYYLLLAT
+31 KTCMNKLCYSLLAT

-50 LYALRSDIETYISKM
+50 FYALRSDIEAYISKM
-65 WVGELF
+65 WVGELLG
-71 DYVYK
+71 YVYK

-90 TLASLFFI
+90 TLASLFFV
-98 IGKKVFQSNGSVLGC
+98 IGRKEYQSKGSVSGC
-113 IGCIF
+113 IGYIF
-118 AILYLSK
+118 AILYLFK

-133 VFLIDID
+133 VFFIDID

-149 MAVLIIDVIAIARKL
+149 MAILIIDVIAIARKL

-186 YSEPRQIG
+186 YSELRQTG

-205 MPHYRLMKESLA
+205 MPRDRLKKESLA

-268 EQTENNEESLHEA
+268 EQTENNDESLQDA
-281 IQKYQDI
+281 IQKYRDI
-288 VLDADIHPAIT
+288 VLDTDIHPALT
-299 FLAKILPLSKKEETL
+299 FLAKVFPLSKKEETL
-314 ESLKDKIEEAIT
+314 DSLKDKIEEAIT

-382 KYIKRAEE
+382 KNIKRAEE

-405 EDDTLLDVFMEEVVR
+405 ENETLLDVFMEEVVR
-420 IASLNERQATR
+420 IASLDESKATR

-436 MQLLNIDGLSFTDF
+436 MQLLNVDGLSFTDF
-450 VPNFRQARRFANVF
+450 IPNFRLARRFANVF

-475 KDFVVKDFIGVELL
+475 KDFVVKDFIGIELL

-494 EIHRTLMYKPMILL
+494 DIHRTLMYKPMTLL
-508 KLNKGGFSKSKLL
+508 KQSHELLSKTRLL
-521 VYEGKDNTP
+521 VYESKNNTP

-535 RKLFYSNNNE
+535 RKLFYSNNE
-545 TQLTSREVRSQ
+545 TQQTSREVRSQ

-570 SIGATEFEMLLIAD
+570 SIGATEFEMLMIAD

-606 YEHFRSYYMHGYKDI
+606 YEHFRSYYMLGYKDI

-635 PQLSDKG
+635 PKLSDKG
-642 IEQIISD
+642 IEQIISE
-649 RYWIRGGVDVDELRK
+649 RYWIREGVDVDELQK

-670 EYSIS
+670 EYSIG

-705 DLFKRNQLEM
+705 DLFERNQLEM
-715 LAGKSLVKY
+715 LAGMSLVKY
-724 TEINGKPSP
+724 IEINGKPSP
-733 SEISHKGTPFNKFLK
+733 SEISHKGTPFNRFLK
-748 SGCYVQNY
+748 SGCYFLRY
-756 YREGDEYVGIDT
+756 YREGDEYVGIET
-768 NLMCDE
+768 NLMYDE
-774 LIIQYQNTESDY
+774 MINQYQNSEENYD
-786 ATFCDFIQPYLIK
+786 AFCDFIQPYIIK
-799 TDDPAEEEYE
+799 TDDPAEEENE
-809 AKSIATDICSIFDSY
+809 ANSIARAIRSIFDSY
-824 TFFEKFVH
+824 TIFEKFVH
-832 GAFTPTEEIEKKL
+832 ITFCQNEEIEKKL
-845 KYIRSIMHGYC
+845 KYIRSIMS

>member
-1 MNFYIS
+1 M
-7 IYRYLQKSL
+7 
-16 YKGLCPKLRA
+16 
-26 IIKMN
+26 
-31 KTCINKLYYLLLAT
+31 NKLYYLLLAT

-118 AILYLSK
+118 AILYLYK
-125 NTFWIFPK
+125 NSFWIFPK

-140 YGAFLIISL
+140 YVAFLIISL

-186 YSEPRQIG
+186 YSELRHTG
-194 WDNYVSDLLAL
+194 WDNYVGDLLSL
-205 MPHYRLMKESLA
+205 MPRDRLKKESLA

-268 EQTENNEESLHEA
+268 EQTENNDESLQDA
-281 IQKYQDI
+281 IQKYRDI
-288 VLDADIHPAIT
+288 VLDTDIHPVLT
-299 FLAKILPLSKKEETL
+299 FLAKILPLNKKEETL
-314 ESLKDKIEEAIT
+314 DLLKQKIEEAIT
-326 IDGSKP
+326 TDGSKP

-355 RITANFRNVVFVVA
+355 RITANFRNVVFIVA

-382 KYIKRAEE
+382 KNIKRAEE

-405 EDDTLLDVFMEEVVR
+405 EDETLLDVFMDEIAR
-420 IASLNERQATR
+420 IASLNERQAAS
-431 LRQLV
+431 LRQLI
-436 MQLLNIDGLSFTDF
+436 MQLFNVDGLSFTDF

-475 KDFVVKDFIGVELL
+475 KDFVVKDFIGIELL

-494 EIHRTLMYKPMILL
+494 DIHRTLMYKPMTLL
-508 KLNKGGFSKSKLL
+508 KLSSESLSKSRLL
-521 VYEGKDNTP
+521 VYESSNDTP

-535 RKLFYSNNNE
+535 KILFSTNGE
-545 TQLTSREVRSQ
+545 SLRTTREVRSQ
-556 LSYANYFCYRLPNN
+556 LSFANYFCYRLPNN
-570 SIGATEFEMLLIAD
+570 SIGATEFEMLMIED
-584 DLDVV
+584 DLDAV
-589 RDGVNVWMRRKD
+589 RNGVNVWMQKKD

-635 PQLSDKG
+635 PRLTDKG
-642 IEQIISD
+642 IKQIISE
-649 RYWIRGGVDVDELRK
+649 RYWIREGVDVDALRK

-675 KGKFLEKI
+675 KGMFLEKI

-699 PDDIAL
+699 PDDIAI
-705 DLFKRNQLEM
+705 DLFERNQLEM
-715 LAGKSLVKY
+715 LAGKSLAKY
-724 TEINGKPSP
+724 IEINGKPSP
-733 SEISHKGTPFNKFLK
+733 SEISLKGTPFNKFLK
-748 SGCYVQNY
+748 SGCYVRSY

-774 LIIQYQNTESDY
+774 LINQYRNLEADY
-786 ATFCDFIQPYLIK
+786 STFCDFIQPYIIK
-799 TDDPAEEEYE
+799 TDDPAEEESQNV
-809 AKSIATDICSIFDSY
+809 AIAIRSIFDGY
-824 TFFEKFVH
+824 TIFEKFVH
-832 GAFTPTEEIEKKL
+832 GTFRPNEEIEQKL
-845 KYIRSIMHGYC
+845 KYIRCIMPKYY

>member
-1 MNFYIS
+1 MSKFY
-7 IYRYLQKSL
+7 YSL
-16 YKGLCPKLRA
+16 LV
-26 IIKMN
+26 
-31 KTCINKLYYLLLAT
+31 T

-50 LYALRSDIETYISKM
+50 FYALRNDIETYISKM

-71 DYVYK
+71 GYVYK
-76 ACITNDLFNFLFTL
+76 ACITNNWFNFLFTL
-90 TLASLFFI
+90 TLVYFFFF
-98 IGKKVFQSNGSVLGC
+98 IGKKVFQSKGSMQGC
-113 IGCIF
+113 IGCVF
-118 AILYLSK
+118 AILYLFK
-125 NTFWIFPK
+125 NNFWIFPK
-133 VFLIDID
+133 VFFIDID
-140 YGAFLIISL
+140 YGTFLIISL
-149 MAVLIIDVIAIARKL
+149 IAVLIIDIIAIARKW

-186 YSEPRQIG
+186 YSELRHTG
-194 WDNYVSDLLAL
+194 WDHYVGDLLAL
-205 MPHYRLMKESLA
+205 MPLDRLKKESLA

-268 EQTENNEESLHEA
+268 DQTEDNDESLQDA
-281 IQKYQDI
+281 IQKYRDI
-288 VLDADIHPAIT
+288 VLDADIHPALT
-299 FLAKILPLSKKEETL
+299 FLAKVFPLSKKEETL
-314 ESLKDKIEEAIT
+314 DSLKYKIEEAIT
-326 IDGSKP
+326 TDGSKP

-382 KYIKRAEE
+382 KNIKRAEE

-405 EDDTLLDVFMEEVVR
+405 EDETLLDVFMEETVR
-420 IASLNERQATR
+420 IASLDERQAAR

-436 MQLLNIDGLSFTDF
+436 LQLFDIDGLSFTDF
-450 VPNFRQARRFANVF
+450 IPNFRQARRFANVF

-475 KDFVVKDFIGVELL
+475 KDFVVKDFIGIELL
-489 HFAYP
+489 HFTYP
-494 EIHRTLMYKPMILL
+494 DIHRTLMYKPMTLL
-508 KLNKGGFSKSKLL
+508 KQSHELLTKSRLL
-521 VYEGKDNTP
+521 VYESSNDRP
-530 SDKLL
+530 SDRLL
-535 RKLFYSNNNE
+535 KILFSNNGE
-545 TQLTSREVRSQ
+545 SQRTTREIRSQ
-556 LSYANYFCYRLPNN
+556 LSFANYFCYRLPNN
-570 SIGATEFEMLLIAD
+570 SIGVTEFEMLMIED

-589 RDGVNVWMRRKD
+589 RDGVSVWMQKKD

-635 PQLSDKG
+635 PKLSEKG
-642 IEQIISD
+642 IEQIISN
-649 RYWIRGGVDVDELRK
+649 RYWIRGEVDVAELQK

-670 EYSIS
+670 KYSIS
-675 KGKFLEKI
+675 RGTFLEKI

-691 NAYPDDYE
+691 KAYPDYYDPNY
-699 PDDIAL
+699 IAL
-705 DLFKRNQLEM
+705 DLFERYQLEM
-715 LAGKSLVKY
+715 LAGKSLAKY
-724 TEINGKPSP
+724 IEKNGKPSP
-733 SEISHKGTPFNKFLK
+733 SEISHNGTPFNRFLK
-748 SGCYVQNY
+748 SGCYVQSY
-756 YREGDEYVGIDT
+756 FCVGDEYDGIYT

-774 LIIQYQNTESDY
+774 LINQYQNSEADY

-799 TDDPAEEEYE
+799 TDNPAEEEDE
-809 AKSIATDICSIFDSY
+809 AKSVATNICSIFDSY
-824 TFFEKFVH
+824 AIFEKYVRCTFSPH
-832 GAFTPTEEIEKKL
+832 EEIERNL
-845 KYIRSIMHGYC
+845 KYIYNIISLI

>member
-1 MNFYIS
+1 
-7 IYRYLQKSL
+7 
-16 YKGLCPKLRA
+16 
-26 IIKMN
+26 MN
-31 KTCINKLYYLLLAT
+31 KLCYSLLAT

-50 LYALRSDIETYISKM
+50 FYALRSDIEAYISKM
-65 WVGELF
+65 WVGELLG
-71 DYVYK
+71 YVYK

-90 TLASLFFI
+90 TLASLFFV
-98 IGKKVFQSNGSVLGC
+98 IGRKEYQSKGSVSGC
-113 IGCIF
+113 IGYIF
-118 AILYLSK
+118 AILYLFK

-133 VFLIDID
+133 VFFIDID

-149 MAVLIIDVIAIARKL
+149 MAILIIDVIAIARKL

-186 YSEPRQIG
+186 YSELRQTG

-205 MPHYRLMKESLA
+205 MPRDRLKKESLA

-268 EQTENNEESLHEA
+268 EQTENNDESLQDA
-281 IQKYQDI
+281 IQKYRDI
-288 VLDADIHPAIT
+288 VLDTDIHPALT
-299 FLAKILPLSKKEETL
+299 FLAKVFPLSKKEETL
-314 ESLKDKIEEAIT
+314 DSLKDKIEEAIT

-382 KYIKRAEE
+382 KNIKRAEE

-405 EDDTLLDVFMEEVVR
+405 EDETLLDVFMEEVVR
-420 IASLNERQATR
+420 IASLDESKATR

-436 MQLLNIDGLSFTDF
+436 MQLLNVDGLSFTDF
-450 VPNFRQARRFANVF
+450 IPNFRQARRFANVF

-475 KDFVVKDFIGVELL
+475 KDFVVKDFIGIELL

-494 EIHRTLMYKPMILL
+494 DIHRTLMYKPMTLL
-508 KLNKGGFSKSKLL
+508 KQSHELLSKTRLL
-521 VYEGKDNTP
+521 VYESKNNTP

-535 RKLFYSNNNE
+535 RKLFYSNNE
-545 TQLTSREVRSQ
+545 TQQTSREVRSQ

-570 SIGATEFEMLLIAD
+570 SIGATEFEMLMIAD

-606 YEHFRSYYMHGYKDI
+606 YEHFRSYYMLGYKDI

-635 PQLSDKG
+635 PKLSDKG
-642 IEQIISD
+642 IEQIISE
-649 RYWIRGGVDVDELRK
+649 RYWIREGVDVDELQK

-670 EYSIS
+670 EYSIG
-675 KGKFLEKI
+675 KGKFLENI

-705 DLFKRNQLEM
+705 DLFERNQLEM
-715 LAGKSLVKY
+715 LAGMSLVKY
-724 TEINGKPSP
+724 IEINGKPSP

-748 SGCYVQNY
+748 SGCYFLRY
-756 YREGDEYVGIDT
+756 YREGDEYVGIET
-768 NLMCDE
+768 NLMYDE
-774 LIIQYQNTESDY
+774 LINQYQNSEENYD
-786 ATFCDFIQPYLIK
+786 AFCDFIQPYIIK
-799 TDDPAEEEYE
+799 TDDPAEEENE
-809 AKSIATDICSIFDSY
+809 ANSIARAIRSIFDSY
-824 TFFEKFVH
+824 TIFEKFVH
-832 GAFTPTEEIEKKL
+832 ITFCQNEEIEKKL
-845 KYIRSIMHGYC
+845 KYIRSIMS

>member
-1 MNFYIS
+1 M
-7 IYRYLQKSL
+7 
-16 YKGLCPKLRA
+16 
-26 IIKMN
+26 
-31 KTCINKLYYLLLAT
+31 NKLYYLLLVT
-45 LFLSG
+45 LFFSG
-50 LYALRSDIETYISKM
+50 LYALRSDVEDYVSTM

-90 TLASLFFI
+90 TLASLFFV

-113 IGCIF
+113 IGCVF
-118 AILYLSK
+118 AILYLYK

-149 MAVLIIDVIAIARKL
+149 MAVFIIDVIAIARKL

-186 YSEPRQIG
+186 YSELRQTG

-205 MPHYRLMKESLA
+205 MPRDRLKKESLA

-239 NADYRVVT
+239 NADYRVVI

-268 EQTENNEESLHEA
+268 EQTENNDESLQYA
-281 IQKYQDI
+281 IQKYRDI
-288 VLDADIHPAIT
+288 VLDTDIHPALT
-299 FLAKILPLSKKEETL
+299 FLAKVFPLSKKEETL
-314 ESLKDKIEEAIT
+314 DSLKDKIEEAIT

-382 KYIKRAEE
+382 KNIKRAEE

-405 EDDTLLDVFMEEVVR
+405 EDETLLDVFMEEVVR
-420 IASLNERQATR
+420 IASLDESKATR

-436 MQLLNIDGLSFTDF
+436 MQLLNVDGLSFTDF
-450 VPNFRQARRFANVF
+450 IPNFRQARRFANVF

-475 KDFVVKDFIGVELL
+475 KDFVVKDFIGIELL

-494 EIHRTLMYKPMILL
+494 DIHRTLMYKPMTLL
-508 KLNKGGFSKSKLL
+508 KQSHELLSKTRLL
-521 VYEGKDNTP
+521 VYESKNNTP

-535 RKLFYSNNNE
+535 RKLFYSNNE
-545 TQLTSREVRSQ
+545 TQQTSREVRSQ

-570 SIGATEFEMLLIAD
+570 SIGATEFEMLMIAD

-606 YEHFRSYYMHGYKDI
+606 YEHFRSYYMLGYKDI

-635 PQLSDKG
+635 PKLSDKG
-642 IEQIISD
+642 IEQIISE
-649 RYWIRGGVDVDELRK
+649 RYWIREGVDVDELQK

-670 EYSIS
+670 EYSIG

-705 DLFKRNQLEM
+705 DLFERNQLEM
-715 LAGKSLVKY
+715 LAGMSLVKY
-724 TEINGKPSP
+724 IEINGKPSP
-733 SEISHKGTPFNKFLK
+733 SEISHKGTPFNRFLK
-748 SGCYVQNY
+748 SGCYFLRY
-756 YREGDEYVGIDT
+756 YREGDEYVGIET
-768 NLMCDE
+768 NLMYDE
-774 LIIQYQNTESDY
+774 LINQYQNSEENYD
-786 ATFCDFIQPYLIK
+786 AFCDFIQPYIIK
-799 TDDPAEEEYE
+799 TDDPAEEENV
-809 AKSIATDICSIFDSY
+809 ANSIARAIRSIFDSY
-824 TFFEKFVH
+824 TIFEKFVH
-832 GAFTPTEEIEKKL
+832 ITFCQNEEIEKKL
-845 KYIRSIMHGYC
+845 KYIRSIMS

>member
-1 MNFYIS
+1 
-7 IYRYLQKSL
+7 
-16 YKGLCPKLRA
+16 
-26 IIKMN
+26 
-31 KTCINKLYYLLLAT
+31 
-45 LFLSG
+45 
-50 LYALRSDIETYISKM
+50 M

-570 SIGATEFEMLLIAD
+570 SIGATEFEMLMIAD

>member
-1 MNFYIS
+1 M
-7 IYRYLQKSL
+7 
-16 YKGLCPKLRA
+16 
-26 IIKMN
+26 
-31 KTCINKLYYLLLAT
+31 NKLYYLLLVT
-45 LFLSG
+45 LFFSG
-50 LYALRSDIETYISKM
+50 LYALRSDVEDYVSTM

-90 TLASLFFI
+90 TLASLFFV

-113 IGCIF
+113 IGCVF
-118 AILYLSK
+118 AILYLYK

-149 MAVLIIDVIAIARKL
+149 MAVFIIDVIAIARKL
-164 LNAENANISNV
+164 FNAENANISNV

-186 YSEPRQIG
+186 YSELRQTG

-205 MPHYRLMKESLA
+205 MPRDRLKKESLA

-247 FNPWTCT
+247 FNPWTCN

-268 EQTENNEESLHEA
+268 EQTENNDESLQDA
-281 IQKYQDI
+281 IQKYRDI
-288 VLDADIHPAIT
+288 VLDTDIHPALT
-299 FLAKILPLSKKEETL
+299 FLAKVFPLSKKEETL
-314 ESLKDKIEEAIT
+314 DSLKDKIEEAIT

-382 KYIKRAEE
+382 KNIKRAEE

-405 EDDTLLDVFMEEVVR
+405 EDETLLDVFMEEVVR
-420 IASLNERQATR
+420 IASLDESKATR

-436 MQLLNIDGLSFTDF
+436 MLLLNVDGLSFTDF
-450 VPNFRQARRFANVF
+450 IPNFRQARRFANVF

-475 KDFVVKDFIGVELL
+475 KDFVVKDFIGIELL

-494 EIHRTLMYKPMILL
+494 DIHRTLMYKPMTLL
-508 KLNKGGFSKSKLL
+508 KQSHELLSKTRLL
-521 VYEGKDNTP
+521 VYESKNNTP

-535 RKLFYSNNNE
+535 RKLFYSNNE
-545 TQLTSREVRSQ
+545 TQQTSREVRSQ

-570 SIGATEFEMLLIAD
+570 SIGATEFEMLMIAD

-606 YEHFRSYYMHGYKDI
+606 YEHFRSYYMLGYKDI

-635 PQLSDKG
+635 PKLSDKG
-642 IEQIISD
+642 IEQIISE
-649 RYWIRGGVDVDELRK
+649 RYWIREGVDVDELQK

-670 EYSIS
+670 EYSIG

-705 DLFKRNQLEM
+705 DLFERNQLEM
-715 LAGKSLVKY
+715 LAGMSLVKY
-724 TEINGKPSP
+724 IEINGKPSP

-748 SGCYVQNY
+748 SGCYFLRY
-756 YREGDEYVGIDT
+756 YREGDEYVGIET
-768 NLMCDE
+768 NLMYDE
-774 LIIQYQNTESDY
+774 LINQYQNSEENYD
-786 ATFCDFIQPYLIK
+786 AFCDFIQPYIIK
-799 TDDPAEEEYE
+799 TDDPAEEENE
-809 AKSIATDICSIFDSY
+809 ANSIARAIRSIFDSY
-824 TFFEKFVH
+824 TIFEKFVH
-832 GAFTPTEEIEKKL
+832 ITFCQNEEIEKKL
-845 KYIRSIMHGYC
+845 KYIRSIMS